1 MSISVKFKALLLV
14 GTMVLVSLGGYVLLL
29 LNMSSMEQEYNE
41 QTKTAVEQSIR
52 TKAEKIN
59 TYMALVQEGAAAV
72 AIAGQN
78 LRHVQQG
85 TEADLGDD
93 VAALLKGILGRYPEA
108 AGSGLWFEPGTFRPS
123 EQYYGPYAYWD
134 KGKIEMTMDYSTP
147 EYDYPSQPWYT
158 QAIPTQWNRR
168 INAPTAC
175 TGLPRILM
183 KPRTRS

>member
-52 TKAEKIN
+52 TEAEKIN

-93 VAALLKGILGRYPEA
+93 VAALLKGILGRYPEV
-108 AGSGLWFEPGTFRPS
+108 
-123 EQYYGPYAYWD
+123 
-134 KGKIEMTMDYSTP
+134 
-147 EYDYPSQPWYT
+147 
-158 QAIPTQWNRR
+158 
-168 INAPTAC
+168 
-175 TGLPRILM
+175 
-183 KPRTRS
+183 